1 MEAYRTQL
9 QMRSTRASLV
19 QPAIFLYYLLTQ
31 PLLYA
36 RMATNGVSDSPL
48 YPRSDLYL
56 LNLFQFRALQYYV
69 LHSLYVYGTDL
80 SWMQP

>member
-19 QPAIFLYYLLTQ
+19 RPAILLYYLLTQ

-56 LNLFQFRALQYYV
+56 PSLQSRALQYYV
-69 LHSLYVYGTDL
+69 LHYLHVCGTDMP
-80 SWMQP
+80 WM